1 MTQEFQNR
9 SQTVPSSPKSTIS
22 KWTQTC
28 LLQLLI
34 KCITNLILLSI
45 FPTGLNNDTCDINH
59 RMSCD
64 RTTITFHIF
73 KCVKFIKQ
81 CKSSIVAFF
90 SKKSTKASRIQSSWS
105 PVWTVVARVCLSL
118 RFMLMKLYSVA
129 ITHARQIC
137 PLRTLSNHH
146 PAEGPSHTCDLPR
159 LDSPTWGVRKRVFPR
174 SFWLF
179 MWRVAPFCTSERS
192 WNLQRLLSVSFP
204 LGRGVCV
211 CGKAGAK
218 SVEKKNERDVQTANK
233 FTCLGKTG
241 CHVVSGCQDVTM
253 WFLIGPSEKC
263 PTPFFSE
270 HLWDLMWRFIS
281 GADETRDTR
290 CQCWVW
296 LLPHYLYT
304 LFCLT
309 NSNWLLMKPSES
321 TVMIFSGGWWVKH
334 T

>member
-45 FPTGLNNDTCDINH
+45 FPTGLNNVTCDINH

-159 LDSPTWGVRKRVFPR
+159 LDSPTWGVRKRVFLAV
-174 SFWLF
+174 SGCLCG
-179 MWRVAPFCTSERS
+179 VS
-192 WNLQRLLSVSFP
+192 LLSAP
-204 LGRGVCV
+204 LSGAGIYRDYYQSRFHWDAVCV
-211 CGKAGAK
+211 CVGKQERR
-218 SVEKKNERDVQTANK
+218 VWRRRTNETFR
-233 FTCLGKTG
+233 L
-241 CHVVSGCQDVTM
+241 
-253 WFLIGPSEKC
+253 
-263 PTPFFSE
+263 
-270 HLWDLMWRFIS
+270 
-281 GADETRDTR
+281 
-290 CQCWVW
+290 
-296 LLPHYLYT
+296 
-304 LFCLT
+304 
-309 NSNWLLMKPSES
+309 
-321 TVMIFSGGWWVKH
+321 
-334 T
+334 